1 MCQEE
6 ELLVLKINEKQKK
19 SKVRSYRH
27 TNTKQGRK
35 NKYIYIYIYIYTL
48 YIYIY
53 IYIYINLR
61 RTQTG
66 KGLADNLANLRT
78 GTGSKAINSVTQK
91 LIDKGIENIPK
102 FFKYDLS
109 EIRNKNVQ

>member
-6 ELLVLKINEKQKK
+6 ELLVLEINEKQKK

-35 NKYIYIYIYIYTL
+35 NKYIYIYIYTL

>member
-6 ELLVLKINEKQKK
+6 ELLVLEINEKQKK

-35 NKYIYIYIYIYTL
+35 NKYIYIYIYIYK
-48 YIYIY
+48 
-53 IYIYINLR
+53 NLR

-78 GTGSKAINSVTQK
+78 GMGSKAINSVTQK

-109 EIRNKNVQ
+109 EIRNNVQ

>member
-6 ELLVLKINEKQKK
+6 ELLVLEINEKQKK
-19 SKVRSYRH
+19 VRFAL
-27 TNTKQGRK
+27 TNTQTQNRAERI
-35 NKYIYIYIYIYTL
+35 NIYIYTL

-53 IYIYINLR
+53 IYRNLR

-78 GTGSKAINSVTQK
+78 GTGSKVINSVTRK

>member
-6 ELLVLKINEKQKK
+6 ELLVLEINEKQKK
-19 SKVRSYRH
+19 SKVRSYKH

-35 NKYIYIYIYIYTL
+35 NKYIYIH

-78 GTGSKAINSVTQK
+78 GTGSKVINSVTRK

>member
-6 ELLVLKINEKQKK
+6 ELLVLEINEKQKK
-19 SKVRSYRH
+19 SKVRSYKH

-35 NKYIYIYIYIYTL
+35 NKYIYIH

-53 IYIYINLR
+53 IYIYIYRNLR

-78 GTGSKAINSVTQK
+78 GTGSKVINSVTRK

>member
-6 ELLVLKINEKQKK
+6 ELLVLEINEKQNK

-48 YIYIY
+48 YIY

>member
-1 MCQEE
+1 MCQE
-6 ELLVLKINEKQKK
+6 ELLVLEINEKQKK
-19 SKVRSYRH
+19 SKVRSYKH

-35 NKYIYIYIYIYTL
+35 NKYIYIYIH

-53 IYIYINLR
+53 IYKFRNLR

-66 KGLADNLANLRT
+66 KELANNLANLRT
-78 GTGSKAINSVTQK
+78 GTGSKAINSVTRK

>member
-6 ELLVLKINEKQKK
+6 ELLVLEINEKQKK

-35 NKYIYIYIYIYTL
+35 NKYIYIYIH
-48 YIYIY
+48 Y

-109 EIRNKNVQ
+109 EIRNNVQ

>member
-6 ELLVLKINEKQKK
+6 ELLVLEINEKQKK

-35 NKYIYIYIYIYTL
+35 NKYIYIYIYIYIYTL
-48 YIYIY
+48 Y

-78 GTGSKAINSVTQK
+78 GTGSKVINSVTRK

-109 EIRNKNVQ
+109 EIRNNVQ

>member
-6 ELLVLKINEKQKK
+6 ELLVLEINEKQKK
-19 SKVRSYRH
+19 VRFALTDTQTQNRAERI
-27 TNTKQGRK
+27 NI
-35 NKYIYIYIYIYTL
+35 YIYIYIYIY
-48 YIYIY
+48 I

-78 GTGSKAINSVTQK
+78 GTGSKAVNSVTQK

>member
-6 ELLVLKINEKQKK
+6 ELLVLEINEKQKK

-35 NKYIYIYIYIYTL
+35 NKYIYIYIH
-48 YIYIY
+48 Y

-91 LIDKGIENIPK
+91 LIDKGGLKTFQSFSNTTCQK
-102 FFKYDLS
+102 L
-109 EIRNKNVQ
+109 EIKMFNEH

>member
-6 ELLVLKINEKQKK
+6 ELLVLEINEKQKK

-35 NKYIYIYIYIYTL
+35 NKYIYIYIH
-48 YIYIY
+48 Y